1 MTTDVHD
8 LGLLVLRA
16 GLGGTLAAHGAQ
28 KLFGWFGGGGL
39 DATGGFFDSMGFE
52 PGRASAVLAGVAE
65 AGGGVLL
72 ALGLA
77 TPAAGA
83 VVAGTMVVAGSM
95 HRQNGFFAQ
104 DGGWEFPGLLAL
116 SSACLALSGPGQLSV
131 DAALGHRV
139 NRHWM
144 RALALGSVPVAVALV
159 VRRRQ
164 ATLASRPAPE
174 PSAGLTG
181 V

>member
-1 MTTDVHD
+1 MTTDAHD

-39 DATGGFFDSMGFE
+39 NATGGFFESMGFE
-52 PGRASAVLAGVAE
+52 PGRANAVLAGVAE
-65 AGGGVLL
+65 AGGGALL

-83 VVAGTMVVAGSM
+83 AVAGTMVVAGSM
-95 HRQNGFFAQ
+95 HRQHGFFAEN
-104 DGGWEFPGLLAL
+104 GGWEFPGLLAL
-116 SSACLALSGPGQLSV
+116 GAASLALSGPGRLSL
-131 DAALGHRV
+131 DEALSHRV

-144 RALALGSVPVAVALV
+144 RAAALGSVPVAVALV
-159 VRRRQ
+159 FRRRQ
-164 ATLASRPAPE
+164 ATLAARPAPE
-174 PSAGLTG
+174 PPAAPPA
-181 V
+181 